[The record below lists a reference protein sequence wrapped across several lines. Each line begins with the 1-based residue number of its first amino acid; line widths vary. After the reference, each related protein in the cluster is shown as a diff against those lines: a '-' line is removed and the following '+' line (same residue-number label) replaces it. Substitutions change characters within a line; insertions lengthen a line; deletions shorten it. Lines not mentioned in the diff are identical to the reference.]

1 MGYKF
6 ALQRFESRKK
16 ENSPM
21 TARVN
26 RFKSSDRKGFFGGN
40 SNSEAGNDN
49 TTNLSSNGNSGKL
62 ENTLDISGKADQLL
76 FDSSKMNPSFNMDQ
90 VMLDYYPEYQM
101 LKKLQKLTPNFTC
114 NKCWKVLS
122 FEKFFDDDH
131 ECLIDDDAQQN
142 QAPQDEQHLSLEV
155 EEFKGVYPP
164 EPALRLNDI

>member
-1 MGYKF
+1 
-6 ALQRFESRKK
+6 
-16 ENSPM
+16 M

-90 VMLDYYPEYQM
+90 VMLDYYPEY
-101 LKKLQKLTPNFTC
+101 
-114 NKCWKVLS
+114 
-122 FEKFFDDDH
+122 
-131 ECLIDDDAQQN
+131 
-142 QAPQDEQHLSLEV
+142 
-155 EEFKGVYPP
+155 
-164 EPALRLNDI
+164 